1 MTKDAPTGSLST
13 VRSATGGGTEGDTR
27 PERLVTGG
35 VPGGVAGG
43 VPGGVL
49 GDVTDEAAGAA
60 VAAGRP
66 ARPAFRLLVAAWLRR
81 RFWRT
86 VLFLTGG
93 LTVKGKLPKGGCV
106 VVANHSSHADTA
118 VLLAALGVARAPRVA
133 AAADYWFRNRVR
145 RLVCSVLAA
154 AFPVRRHGGG
164 YSDLQDI
171 AGPMLRAGHAVVV
184 FPEGTR
190 GAGRVGTFRRG
201 AVELA
206 VSNGVPVVPVALS
219 GTAELLPKR
228 GRLRPHAVRV
238 RIGRPLVDPDAD
250 TARTA
255 VLELLAEC
263 RPRDSRVRR
272 RIARLA
278 MSWTGLGLVAAWSFT
293 EALSWPLLPELALAV
308 LCVAAPRAGL
318 RLTVSAAVASVA
330 GGLVALALYSG
341 TSVELPQPLTTTRM
355 HTTAQ
360 NEIRSEGARA
370 VRHQPASGIPYKV
383 YAAEAGRAGVPAG
396 EWVLRS
402 TAARGERIVGVGL
415 VLTLIGVLTQRW
427 RRFFPQYL
435 IFVGVAFVALFTLV
449 IGSWQ

>member
-1 MTKDAPTGSLST
+1 MTKNA
-13 VRSATGGGTEGDTR
+13 ATGPLSRTGGDTGGDTEGVTEGDTR
-27 PERLVTGG
+27 AERLA
-35 VPGGVAGG
+35 AGG
-43 VPGGVL
+43 A
-49 GDVTDEAAGAA
+49 EAAGRW
-60 VAAGRP
+60 V
-66 ARPAFRLLVAAWLRR
+66 RPAFRLLVAAWLRR

-93 LTVKGKLPKGGCV
+93 LTVKGKLPKSGCV

-118 VLLAALGVARAPRVA
+118 VLLATLGAARAPRVA

-190 GAGRVGTFRRG
+190 GGGEGGDVGEFRRG

-219 GTAELLPKR
+219 GTARLLPKG

-238 RIGRPLVDPDAD
+238 RIGRPLTTPDAD
-250 TARTA
+250 TARSA

-278 MSWTGLGLVAAWSFT
+278 LSWRGLGLVAAWSFT

-341 TSVELPQPLTTTRM
+341 TSVELPQPLTTSRM

-360 NEIRSEGARA
+360 KEIRLEGARA

-396 EWVLRS
+396 AWALRS
-402 TAARGERIVGVGL
+402 TAARGQRIVGVGL
-415 VLTLIGVLTQRW
+415 VLTLIGVLSQRW

-435 IFVGVAFVALFTLV
+435 IFVGVAFTALFALV
-449 IGSWQ
+449 ISAWR